1 MPVHLLLLLSC
12 ILPICDAGP
21 PPTPTPTARQE
32 LARFA
37 QSHRVKKG
45 RVGKVE
51 IDDDFV
57 NMVAGENSNAPSAT
71 RTPKAHSGPD
81 AEDKKALWVRRFKE
95 ARERVKEAEEELKEI
110 EEGIP
115 QLWDRFYRD
124 DHPEHR
130 ARVLA
135 PQLREKLRLRSEL
148 RVQLDQLR
156 QQFSELRVAARKAG
170 AKPGWF
176 RNP

>member
-12 ILPICDAGP
+12 VLPIGQTGP
-21 PPTPTPTARQE
+21 PPPPTPTARQE

-37 QSHRVKKG
+37 ESHRVNKG
-45 RVGKVE
+45 GEGKVE

-57 NMVAGENSNAPSAT
+57 NKVAGENSNTPSAAG
-71 RTPKAHSGPD
+71 TPKADSSPD
-81 AEDKKALWVRRFKE
+81 AEDQKTLWVRRFKE
-95 ARERVKEAEEELKEI
+95 ARDRVKAAEEELKEL
-110 EEGIP
+110 EKGIP

-124 DHPEHR
+124 DDPEHR

-135 PQLREKLRLRSEL
+135 PQLRERLRLRSEL

-156 QQFSELRVAARKAG
+156 QQFSELRVAARRAG

-176 RNP
+176 RNQ